1 MWQGWFALIVGSGL
15 SVAAIPYLTGR
26 KTAGFRRPRVDGWA
40 VLTAGAGLF
49 FSALLDIVEVGG
61 AALLPPA
68 CLVLLGLLLLA
79 RSGPV
84 SRFTRHRV

>member
-1 MWQGWFALIVGSGL
+1 M
-15 SVAAIPYLTGR
+15 AAIPYLTGR
-26 KTAGFRRPRVDGWA
+26 KTAGFRRPRVGGWA

-49 FSALLDIVEVGG
+49 FSALLDIVDVGG

-84 SRFTRHRV
+84 SRFPRHRV